1 VRTEVLRLLDVPL
14 SDAALSQLD
23 SWQAEVTAFVS
34 YADRVEAAKQR
45 FLQRNTPRN
54 KTFATV
60 RRALEQMCTGTRRCG
75 YCEDSEADEIDH
87 LWPKELYPELAFAW
101 RNYLYAC
108 GRCNRSKSYQFAV
121 FPRGTRRPVE
131 VSRHPGDAI
140 RPPRKGTAVLIDP
153 RYEDPMAFIEL
164 DLQGTFIFVP
174 VARKGSRDYERANY
188 TLRILR
194 LNDREV
200 LREAREEHFGAY
212 RARLKE
218 YIALRERGAPKETR
232 ERHMQAIRRAAHPT
246 VWKEMQRQ
254 HRRHPELLQLFLQA
268 PEALGW

>member
-1 VRTEVLRLLDVPL
+1 L
-14 SDAALSQLD
+14 SAATLSQLD
-23 SWQAEVTAFVS
+23 SWQAEVNAIVS

-45 FLQRNTPRN
+45 FLRRNTLRN

-60 RRALEQMCTGTRRCG
+60 RRALEQMCTGARRCG

-87 LWPKELYPELAFAW
+87 LWPKELYPELVFAW

-121 FPRGTRRPVE
+121 FPRGARRPVE
-131 VSRHPGDAI
+131 VSRRPGDAI
-140 RPPRKGTAVLIDP
+140 QPPRTGTAVLIDP
-153 RYEDPMAFIEL
+153 RSEDPMAFLEL
-164 DLQGTFIFVP
+164 DLRGTFFFVP
-174 VARKGSRDYERANY
+174 VAAKGSRDYERAEY

-200 LREAREEHFGAY
+200 LRTTREEHFGAY

-218 YIALRERGAPKETR
+218 YISLRERGASRETL
-232 ERHMQAIRRAAHPT
+232 ERCIQAIRRAAHPT

-254 HRRHPELLQLFLQA
+254 YRRHPELLKLFRVV
-268 PEALGW
+268 PEALSW

>member
-1 VRTEVLRLLDVPL
+1 MLRLLDIPL

-23 SWQAEVTAFVS
+23 SWQAEVNAVVS
-34 YADRVEAAKQR
+34 YADRVAAAKQG
-45 FLQRNTPRN
+45 FLQRNTLRN

-60 RRALEQMCTGTRRCG
+60 RRALEQMWTGIRRCG

-87 LWPKELYPELAFAW
+87 LWPKELYPEQVFAW

-121 FPRGTRRPVE
+121 FPRGARRPVE
-131 VSRHPGDAI
+131 VSRRPGEAI
-140 RPPRKGTAVLIDP
+140 KPPRKGQAVLIDP
-153 RYEDPMAFIEL
+153 RHEDPMAFMEL
-164 DLQGTFIFVP
+164 DLQWTFLFVP
-174 VARKGSRDYERANY
+174 TAAKGSKDCERTEY

-200 LREAREEHFGAY
+200 LRKTREEHFGAY

-218 YIALRERGAPKETR
+218 YISLRERGAPQEMLKR
-232 ERHMQAIRRAAHPT
+232 YMQAIRRAAHPT

-254 HRRHPELLQLFLQA
+254 HRRHPELLSLFLAA
-268 PEALGW
+268 PEALAW